1 MIAWEERGVGD
12 PMILVHGITED
23 RHVWDRVVPLLA
35 DHCRCV
41 LLDLRGHGES
51 PLADDQSALA
61 MAEDIGEV
69 VRAAGIDEPPI
80 LVGHSLGGFVVT
92 AYATQAPTR
101 AVVNVD
107 QPLRVGDFARQL
119 QPVADQLR
127 GPQWRDVI
135 RQVFATLGI
144 DQLNEDDRRYV
155 LEKVDAV
162 PHEVILGAW
171 GLLLDSPPEEV
182 DALVES
188 LLPTIES
195 PYLALHGSEPAE
207 GYDEWLTRHLPGAT
221 LEVWDGLGHFISLV
235 APQRLAHRVKEFLSS

>member
-1 MIAWEERGVGD
+1 MIAWEERGAGD
-12 PMILVHGITED
+12 PMVLVHGITED

-35 DHCRCV
+35 DEYRCV

-61 MAEDIGEV
+61 MAQDIGEV
-69 VRAAGIDEPPI
+69 VRAAGIAEPPI

-119 QPVADQLR
+119 QPVAEELR
-127 GPQWRDVI
+127 GSQWRDVV

-144 DQLNEDDRRYV
+144 DQLNQDDRRYV
-155 LEKVDAV
+155 LEKVEAV

-171 GLLLDSPPEEV
+171 GLLLDSRPEEL
-182 DALVES
+182 DALGES
-188 LLPTIES
+188 LLPTIAV

-207 GYDEWLTRHLPGAT
+207 GYGEWLARFLPGAT
-221 LEVWDGLGHFISLV
+221 LEVWDGLGHFISFV
-235 APQRLAHRVKEFLSS
+235 DPQRLADRVKDFVSS